1 MELPLNNR
9 IRAEYI
15 VPREMIERSHI
26 PDGLVEHLNKQLMS
40 RIADEILMAKP
51 DIVTHSTVK
60 FDDKNP
66 HAQDYHRLRGEVFVF
81 TDFELRDLINKIQVE
96 TSMKIREQIT
106 FVDNWK
112 NKEKEEQRI
121 KDAIM
126 YALDEDGHTGEWKI
140 KFAND
145 YIKSLN
151 NNL

>member
-1 MELPLNNR
+1 
-9 IRAEYI
+9 
-15 VPREMIERSHI
+15 
-26 PDGLVEHLNKQLMS
+26 MS
-40 RIADEILMAKP
+40 KP
-51 DIVTHSTVK
+51 NIVTYSTVK

-151 NNL
+151 K

>member
-145 YIKSLN
+145 YIKNLN
-151 NNL
+151 K

>member
-15 VPREMIERSHI
+15 VPREIIERSHI
-26 PDGLVEHLNKQLMS
+26 PDGLVEQMNRQLMS
-40 RIADEILMAKP
+40 RIADELFIAKP
-51 DIVTHSTVK
+51 DIVKHSTVK

-66 HAQDYHRLRGEVFVF
+66 HAQDFHRLTGEVFVF
-81 TDFELRDLINKIQVE
+81 TEDELRDLINKIQIE
-96 TSMKIREQIT
+96 TSMKIREQVT

-145 YIKSLN
+145 YIKNLN
-151 NNL
+151 K

>member
-96 TSMKIREQIT
+96 TSMKIRDQIT

-145 YIKSLN
+145 YIKNLN
-151 NNL
+151 K

>member
-66 HAQDYHRLRGEVFVF
+66 QAQDYHRLRGEVFVF

-145 YIKSLN
+145 YIKNLN
-151 NNL
+151 K